1 MDPLI
6 ARSQAIAV
14 THETAETSATAG
26 MLATPG
32 ALAKAETPEMQGPL
46 WMPTAEK
53 TSASG
58 ESTSVM
64 RYLQQQG

>member
-1 MDPLI
+1 MEPLI

-14 THETAETSATAG
+14 THETAETSEIAG
-26 MLATPG
+26 TLATPG
-32 ALAKAETPEMQGPL
+32 APAKAGTPEMQGPL

-58 ESTSVM
+58 ESTSTM
-64 RYLQQQG
+64 RYL